1 LNVRLLIAKEV
12 KVNTHI
18 FKIIL
23 LSIVLLSGCASVE
36 PYNYGPL
43 KQAAPRSILVLPP
56 INSSVEVSAPYT
68 YLSTV
73 TKPLAEKGYYVFP
86 VSVVDTFLKENGL
99 PTPAEMHGIT
109 LDKIDEIIGA
119 DAVLYV
125 DIQDWGQKFQ
135 VLSSV
140 TVVRGNVKLVSV
152 KTGELLWEAPIN
164 AEYNPDNNSSGGLVG
179 ALVGAVVSQIVGEIS
194 DNTPQ
199 VARMANNIAFNS
211 AKRGLLNGPYK
222 LKKATNK

>member
-1 LNVRLLIAKEV
+1 M
-12 KVNTHI
+12 NTHI
-18 FKIIL
+18 FNVALLSIIL
-23 LSIVLLSGCASVE
+23 LSGCTTIE
-36 PYNYGPL
+36 PYDYGPL
-43 KQAAPRSILVLPP
+43 RQVAPRSILVLPP
-56 INSSVEVSAPYT
+56 MNSSVEVSAPYT

-99 PTPAEMHGIT
+99 PTPAEMNSIA

-125 DIQDWGQKFQ
+125 HIQDWGQKFL

-140 TVVRGNVKLVSV
+140 SVVQGNVKLVSV

-164 AEYNPDNNSSGGLVG
+164 AQYSPDDNSGGGLLG
-179 ALVGAVVSQIVGEIS
+179 ALVVAVVSQIAGEIS

-199 VARMANNIAFNS
+199 VARMANNMAFNS
-211 AKRGLLNGPYK
+211 VKRGLLNGPYK
-222 LKKATNK
+222 TEKSSN

>member
-1 LNVRLLIAKEV
+1 M
-12 KVNTHI
+12 NTHI
-18 FKIIL
+18 FNVAL
-23 LSIVLLSGCASVE
+23 LSFVLLSGCASIE

-56 INSSVEVSAPYT
+56 MNSSVEVSAPYT

-86 VSVVDTFLKENGL
+86 VSVVDNFLKENGL
-99 PTPAEMHGIT
+99 PTPVEMNGIG

-119 DAVLYV
+119 DTVLYV
-125 DIQDWGQKFQ
+125 HIQDLGQKFQ

-140 TVVRGNVKLVSV
+140 SVVHGSVKLVSV
-152 KTGELLWEAPIN
+152 KTGKLLWEAPIN
-164 AEYNPDNNSSGGLVG
+164 AQYNPNDNSGGGLLD
-179 ALVGAVVSQIVGEIS
+179 ALVVAVVSQIAGEIS

-199 VARMANNIAFNS
+199 VARMANNMAFNS

-222 LKKATNK
+222 TEKSSN